1 MTTARLFAAC
11 VAIWSTTWIAI
22 TFQLGTVAPEISV
35 FYRFFL
41 AALLLLAWCRLRGL
55 DLRFGPKEHL
65 WLALFGALTF
75 SVGYVFVYRAEQHF
89 ASGLVAVGY
98 SASPLLGMLGMRL
111 FFGTPMTGRMW
122 LASALG
128 IAGVVLVFLP
138 EALRLG
144 ESRDAAKGIAFTA
157 AAVLA
162 SSLGAMVAQRS
173 QRAKLPVW
181 QTMAWA
187 MLYGSALSLAIAL
200 ASGKRFA
207 FEPSVAYVASLLY
220 LALPGTIVAFAAWL
234 VLLQRIGA
242 ARAGYVGVMVPVA
255 ALFISAA
262 FEGLRFHAL
271 TWAGIA
277 ASVVGNVL
285 VLRKG

>member
-1 MTTARLFAAC
+1 
-11 VAIWSTTWIAI
+11 VIWSTTWFAI
-22 TFQLGTVAPEISV
+22 TFQLGSVPPEISV

-41 AALLLLAWCRLRGL
+41 AALLLFAGCRLRSL
-55 DLRFGPKEHL
+55 DLRIPAREHF
-65 WLALFGALTF
+65 WLVLFGLLTF
-75 SVGYVFVYRAEQHF
+75 SVGYILVYRAESHL

-138 EALRLG
+138 EILRLG
-144 ESRDAAKGIAFTA
+144 ESRDAVRGIAFTA
-157 AAVLA
+157 AAVLT
-162 SSLGAMVAQRS
+162 SSLGGMVAQRN
-173 QRAKLPVW
+173 QHAQLPVW
-181 QTMAWA
+181 QSMAWG
-187 MLYGSALSLAIAL
+187 MLYGSALCLAIAL
-200 ASGKRFA
+200 VSGKRFA
-207 FEPSVAYVASLLY
+207 FEATAPYVLSLLY
-220 LALPGTIVAFAAWL
+220 LTVLGSILAFAAWL
-234 VLLQRIGA
+234 LLLQRIGV
-242 ARAGYVGVMVPVA
+242 ARAGYIGVMVPVL

-262 FEGLRFHAL
+262 LEGFRFHAL
-271 TWAGIA
+271 TWAGIT

>member
-1 MTTARLFAAC
+1 MQLFAAC
-11 VAIWSTTWIAI
+11 VAIWSTTWFAI

-41 AALLLLAWCRLRGL
+41 AALLLFAWCRVRNL
-55 DLRFGPKEHL
+55 DLRIPFREHL
-65 WLALFGALTF
+65 WLALFGLLTF
-75 SVGYVFVYRAEQHF
+75 SVGYVFVYRAEEHL

-111 FFGTPMTGRMW
+111 FFGTPMTARMG

-138 EALRLG
+138 EVLALEEGL
-144 ESRDAAKGIAFTA
+144 EGIAYTA
-157 AAVLA
+157 AAVVT
-162 SSLGAMVAQRS
+162 SSLGAMVAQRN
-173 QRAKLPVW
+173 QGARLPLL
-181 QTMAWA
+181 QTMAWG
-187 MLYGSALSLAIAL
+187 MLYGSALAFFLAIL
-200 ASGKRFA
+200 SGKTPG
-207 FEPSVAYVASLLY
+207 FEATLAYVGSLIY
-220 LALPGTIVAFAAWL
+220 LAVLGSILAFAAWL

-242 ARAGYVGVMVPVA
+242 ARANYIGVMVPVV

-262 FEGLRFHAL
+262 FEGFRFHAL

-277 ASVVGNVL
+277 LSVVGNVL
-285 VLRKG
+285 VLRKS